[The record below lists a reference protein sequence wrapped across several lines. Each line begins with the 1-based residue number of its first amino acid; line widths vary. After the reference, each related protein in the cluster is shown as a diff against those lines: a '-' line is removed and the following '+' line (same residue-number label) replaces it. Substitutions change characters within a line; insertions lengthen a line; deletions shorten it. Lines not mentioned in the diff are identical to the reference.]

1 MSKAKQLSKEELEKY
16 QASRQEVYMLRNRL
30 CDITIQEENNK
41 TNKQM
46 TLMNLNE
53 ATSTAADLDKELRE
67 KYGDDIKIDFA
78 TGNLE

>member
-1 MSKAKQLSKEELEKY
+1 MKKLTSEELEKY
-16 QASRQEVYMLRNRL
+16 HASHREVYTLRNRL

-53 ATSTAADLDKELRE
+53 ATSTAADLDKELRA